1 MPANQA
7 FVTLATTDSYCMGAL
22 VVGQCLRRHR
32 TTRQTVVMVSTN
44 VSSQARAALG
54 HVFDQ
59 VLVVDVLDSGD
70 QAHLSWLGRP
80 ELGVTFTKLHC
91 WTLTQYSKCVFLD
104 ADTLVLCNVDEL
116 FEREELSAAPD
127 PGWPDCFNS
136 GVFVFRPSLIT
147 HGRLLEHARQH
158 GSFDGG
164 DQGLLNTFFSDWAV
178 RDISKHLPFVY
189 NLSAIAVY
197 TYLPAYQEYG
207 HNAKIVHFLGS
218 VKPWNLRSNSQ
229 TNQHTNSHL
238 EEFVYQ
244 WWMEYTYLHHLIKT
258 MSHQEPAVP
267 SQHAGPKQHSQGR
280 EEEKPKG
287 REEEKPKGREE
298 EKPKGREEE
307 KPKGREEEKPKGREE
322 EKPKGRE
329 EEKPKGR
336 EEEKPKGREE
346 KPKAREEEKP
356 KAREEEKPK
365 GREEEKPKG
374 REEEKPKA
382 RGEKPKAREEE
393 KPKAREKDEPK
404 AREEDKPKG
413 REATVSLIED
423 LTESLLRK
431 VNLLTEER
439 KKRLDSPTQ
448 PGEMRTQR
456 QGVST
461 GKEGGAGDR
470 TANQDPPGP
479 SEEGSEVTETA
490 FNPMEDP
497 ATEPTAAKTEEDDL
511 EQRRLWEEGQVDYL
525 GKDAF
530 DNIQKKL
537 DRFLYL

>member
-244 WWMEYTYLHHLIKT
+244 WWMEYSYLHHLIKT

-346 KPKAREEEKP
+346 EKP

-365 GREEEKPKG
+365 GREEEKPKA
-374 REEEKPKA
+374 REE
-382 RGEKPKAREEE
+382 EKPKAREEE
-393 KPKAREKDEPK
+393 KPKAREKDEPKAREEEKSK

-461 GKEGGAGDR
+461 GKEGGAG

-511 EQRRLWEEGQVDYL
+511 EQRRLWEEGQADYL

>member
-44 VSSQARAALG
+44 VSSQARASLG

-244 WWMEYTYLHHLIKT
+244 WWMEYSYLHHLIKT

-280 EEEKPKG
+280 EEEKTKV
-287 REEEKPKGREE
+287 
-298 EKPKGREEE
+298 
-307 KPKGREEEKPKGREE
+307 REEEKPKGREE

-356 KAREEEKPK
+356 KAREEKKPK

-374 REEEKPKA
+374 REEKPKAREEEKPKA
-382 RGEKPKAREEE
+382 REEEKPKAREEKKPKSREEE

-423 LTESLLRK
+423 LTESLIRK

-511 EQRRLWEEGQVDYL
+511 EQRRLWEEGQADYL

>member
-59 VLVVDVLDSGD
+59 VLVVDLLDSGD

-244 WWMEYTYLHHLIKT
+244 WWMEYSYLHHLIKT
-258 MSHQEPAVP
+258 MSHQEPALP
-267 SQHAGPKQHSQGR
+267 SQHAGPKLH
-280 EEEKPKG
+280 
-287 REEEKPKGREE
+287 
-298 EKPKGREEE
+298 
-307 KPKGREEEKPKGREE
+307 
-322 EKPKGRE
+322 
-329 EEKPKGR
+329 
-336 EEEKPKGREE
+336 
-346 KPKAREEEKP
+346 
-356 KAREEEKPK
+356 
-365 GREEEKPKG
+365 
-374 REEEKPKA
+374 
-382 RGEKPKAREEE
+382 
-393 KPKAREKDEPK
+393 
-404 AREEDKPKG
+404 
-413 REATVSLIED
+413 
-423 LTESLLRK
+423 
-431 VNLLTEER
+431 
-439 KKRLDSPTQ
+439 
-448 PGEMRTQR
+448 
-456 QGVST
+456 
-461 GKEGGAGDR
+461 
-470 TANQDPPGP
+470 
-479 SEEGSEVTETA
+479 
-490 FNPMEDP
+490 
-497 ATEPTAAKTEEDDL
+497 TAAKTEEDDL
-511 EQRRLWEEGQVDYL
+511 EQRRLWEEGQADYL

>member
-189 NLSAIAVY
+189 NLSTIAVY

-244 WWMEYTYLHHLIKT
+244 WWMEYSYLHHLLKT

-267 SQHAGPKQHSQGR
+267 IQHAGPKQH
-280 EEEKPKG
+280 
-287 REEEKPKGREE
+287 
-298 EKPKGREEE
+298 
-307 KPKGREEEKPKGREE
+307 
-322 EKPKGRE
+322 
-329 EEKPKGR
+329 
-336 EEEKPKGREE
+336 
-346 KPKAREEEKP
+346 
-356 KAREEEKPK
+356 
-365 GREEEKPKG
+365 
-374 REEEKPKA
+374 
-382 RGEKPKAREEE
+382 
-393 KPKAREKDEPK
+393 
-404 AREEDKPKG
+404 
-413 REATVSLIED
+413 
-423 LTESLLRK
+423 
-431 VNLLTEER
+431 
-439 KKRLDSPTQ
+439 
-448 PGEMRTQR
+448 RTQR
-456 QGVST
+456 QDVST

-497 ATEPTAAKTEEDDL
+497 ATEPTAAKTEEDEL
-511 EQRRLWEEGQVDYL
+511 EQRRLWEEGQADYL

-530 DNIQKKL
+530 DNIQEKL
-537 DRFLYL
+537 DRFLHL

>member
-7 FVTLATTDSYCMGAL
+7 FVTLATTDSYCMGAR

-44 VSSQARAALG
+44 VSNQARADLG

-136 GVFVFRPSLIT
+136 GVFVFRPSLDT
-147 HGRLLEHARQH
+147 YGRLLEHARQH

-218 VKPWNLRSNSQ
+218 VKPWYQRSNSQ
-229 TNQHTNSHL
+229 TNQHTNSPL

-244 WWMEYTYLHHLIKT
+244 WWTEYSYLLLLTKT

-267 SQHAGPKQHSQGR
+267 IQHAGPKQHSQGR

-287 REEEKPKGREE
+287 REEEKPKGRE
-298 EKPKGREEE
+298 
-307 KPKGREEEKPKGREE
+307 
-322 EKPKGRE
+322 
-329 EEKPKGR
+329 
-336 EEEKPKGREE
+336 
-346 KPKAREEEKP
+346 
-356 KAREEEKPK
+356 
-365 GREEEKPKG
+365 
-374 REEEKPKA
+374 
-382 RGEKPKAREEE
+382 
-393 KPKAREKDEPK
+393 
-404 AREEDKPKG
+404 
-413 REATVSLIED
+413 ATVSLIED
-423 LTESLLRK
+423 LTESIRE
-431 VNLLTEER
+431 VTLLTEER
-439 KKRLDSPTQ
+439 KKRPDSPTQ
-448 PGEMRTQR
+448 PGEMRTQH
-456 QGVST
+456 QDVST
-461 GKEGGAGDR
+461 GEEGGAGDR
-470 TANQDPPGP
+470 KANQDPPGP

-490 FNPMEDP
+490 SNTMEDP
-497 ATEPTAAKTEEDDL
+497 ATEPTAAETEEDDL
-511 EQRRLWEEGQVDYL
+511 EQRRLWEDGQADYL

-530 DNIQKKL
+530 DYIQKKL
-537 DRFLYL
+537 DRFLD